1 MQIVVGVTK
10 AVSDRFGKGG
20 IADRMIWFNG
30 FPFLDNK
37 EERTFGVP
45 VSHVMNQELT
55 VIPSTGMTLED
66 VGGFLVGY
74 LPIVRFIFTFFFRVY
89 SRDHRFP
96 RIPDCTGPQLETVA
110 RVYQPN
116 GIKIWY
122 P

>member
-55 VIPSTGMTLED
+55 VILSTGMTLED
-66 VGGFLVGY
+66 VGKFLIGY
-74 LPIVRFIFTFFFRVY
+74 LPIFCLFDIHMSLQSTS
-89 SRDHRFP
+89 SRLQISKGSR
-96 RIPDCTGPQLETVA
+96 
-110 RVYQPN
+110 
-116 GIKIWY
+116 
-122 P
+122 

>member
-66 VGGFLVGY
+66 VGKFPVGY
-74 LPIVRFIFTFFFRVY
+74 LSIVCLIFTCLFRVHH
-89 SRDHRFP
+89 RVHRFP
-96 RIPDCTGPQLETVA
+96 GIPDSARPQLETVA
-110 RVYQPN
+110 RVYQPD
-116 GIKIWY
+116 GIKNWY
-122 P
+122 S

>member
-55 VIPSTGMTLED
+55 VIPSAGMTLQD
-66 VGGFLVGY
+66 VGEFNSRWLFARRV
-74 LPIVRFIFTFFFRVY
+74 FIIHMCGWLFQSISWRSQISKD
-89 SRDHRFP
+89 SR
-96 RIPDCTGPQLETVA
+96 
-110 RVYQPN
+110 
-116 GIKIWY
+116 
-122 P
+122 